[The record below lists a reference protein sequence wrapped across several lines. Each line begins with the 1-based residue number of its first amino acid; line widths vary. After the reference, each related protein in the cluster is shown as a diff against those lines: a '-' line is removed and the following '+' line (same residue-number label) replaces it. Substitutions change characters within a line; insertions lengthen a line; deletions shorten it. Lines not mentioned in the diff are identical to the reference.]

1 MRKRR
6 IWLSEGSRAHGGLLQ
21 REFRTFKDAKSMAL
35 NGEIVKALIFQSET
49 KKHVAGSEPK
59 KEGKKKGGRGK
70 HAQGEQH
77 GQETKSKKPRQLFQ
91 EADAHLNL
99 TLAPALPL
107 LPRVPGLEMPS

>member
-1 MRKRR
+1 
-6 IWLSEGSRAHGGLLQ
+6 
-21 REFRTFKDAKSMAL
+21 MAL

-77 GQETKSKKPRQLFQ
+77 GQETKSKKTCANCLE